1 MARSIEDLPALARR
15 IEAAQAEQ
23 LERTGSGSSIA
34 VAGGRAVMKGPRS
47 PYSSAIGIGLHGPV
61 QPEDLERVEAHL
73 GLGGGPVRLE
83 LLPFAHPSLAEQ
95 LGRRGYAVERFHQ
108 VWWRPPLPLPDA
120 PAAEVR
126 AAAEGEEPLWVEL
139 FSQCFLGGP
148 TQSEAQRI
156 ALSAMPR
163 AGGSVAWLALA
174 RGAPAGEALA
184 SSSDGVALLSAAGV
198 LPAFRGGG
206 LQRALLRARLAW
218 AAAGGCDV
226 AATAT
231 EIGGAS
237 AANVAR
243 AGFAPAYPKL
253 VMVKVR

>member
-1 MARSIEDLPALARR
+1 MAPATDVLAALARR

-23 LERTGSGSSIA
+23 LERTGSGTSIE

-47 PYSSAIGIGLHGPV
+47 PYSSAIGLGLHGPV
-61 QPEDLERVEAHL
+61 RLQDLEHVEAHL
-73 GLGGGPVRLE
+73 GLGGGPVRIE

-95 LGRRGYAVERFHQ
+95 LGRRGYAVERFHL
-108 VWWRPPLPLPDA
+108 VWWRAPLPLPEA

-126 AAAEGEEPLWVEL
+126 AAASGEEPLWVEL
-139 FSQCFLGGP
+139 FAQSFLGGP
-148 TQSEAQRI
+148 TQSEAQRN
-156 ALSAMPR
+156 ALGAMPR
-163 AGGSVAWLALA
+163 APGTVAWLAFA
-174 RGAPAGEALA
+174 GGAPAGVALA

-198 LPAFRGGG
+198 LPARRGAG

-253 VMVKVR
+253 VMVKLG